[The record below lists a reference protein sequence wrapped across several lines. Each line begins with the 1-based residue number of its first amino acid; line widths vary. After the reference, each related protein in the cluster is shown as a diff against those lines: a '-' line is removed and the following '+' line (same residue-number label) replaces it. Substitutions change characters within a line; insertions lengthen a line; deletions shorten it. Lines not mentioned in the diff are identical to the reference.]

1 MESIDNQFSHIKGWG
16 IDADPKN
23 EPTYPMKKYTGD
35 DHNRLNYQRPE
46 QQLQNVEILK
56 SNERPTITAVFGSST
71 PPSGLSGM
79 IRRYAFKFSESS
91 YGHWLPLILAD
102 RINAVE
108 GIIEDLA
115 RGHIPN
121 IFAERGGK
129 AAWKHN
135 PKAVAKNVLVAV
147 VVTSVVVALLSKNK
161 KSVKTSAKKLS
172 KTPERKLANI
182 PVKKVVTKAARK
194 LALH

>member
-1 MESIDNQFSHIKGWG
+1 MESIANKFSHINGWG
-16 IDADPKN
+16 MDADPEN
-23 EPTYPMKKYTGD
+23 EPTYPMKDYTGD
-35 DHNRLNYQRPE
+35 DHKRINYETPTM
-46 QQLQNVEILK
+46 QQQHVELLI
-56 SNERPTITAVFGSST
+56 SPERPRRSAVFGTSS

-91 YGHWLPLILAD
+91 YGHWLPLLLAD
-102 RINAVE
+102 RINVVE
-108 GIIEDLA
+108 GIIQDLG

-147 VVTSVVVALLSKNK
+147 VVTSVVVALLTRKDK
-161 KSVKTSAKKLS
+161 KTRKGF
-172 KTPERKLANI
+172 RKL
-182 PVKKVVTKAARK
+182 VHR
-194 LALH
+194 